1 MELSSLADIQI
12 STCTIAAGQPY
23 PTKAL
28 TFDSSMCLGT
38 RRLNKLS
45 VRLGCIYNLE
55 GLPMDNFKISLQ
67 VLTSAPILLRI
78 KGFKQLNSQEAHKQV
93 FTCQSSAEEI

>member
-1 MELSSLADIQI
+1 
-12 STCTIAAGQPY
+12 
-23 PTKAL
+23 
-28 TFDSSMCLGT
+28 
-38 RRLNKLS
+38 
-45 VRLGCIYNLE
+45 
-55 GLPMDNFKISLQ
+55 MDNFKISLQ